1 MAFASRVS
9 RLWVWLA
16 QACHTLFLLMVLVIS
31 GVLILKCPQ
40 EHVIRL
46 IGLCLQ
52 LLGIATV
59 AWGISETRALFGYPS
74 ISSKIKAWFGRF
86 PFLSRQ
92 PIVGSMN
99 ATLPVPIIKARGYM
113 MHSSGSHPTI
123 ESRLDTLEK
132 NLLLIQDRITQT
144 LGEIDDELKNFTESL
159 KTEAQSR
166 QENEMA
172 IHAKLEAVATGGIR
186 ISAIGAVLLFF
197 GVILSTASVEIAGWL
212 K

>member
-1 MAFASRVS
+1 MSFTSSVS
-9 RLWVWLA
+9 RLWIWLD
-16 QACHTLFLLMVLVIS
+16 QARHTLFLLMILVIL
-31 GVLILKCPQ
+31 GILILKYPQ

-46 IGLCLQ
+46 IGLCFQ

-123 ESRLDTLEK
+123 ESRLDALEK
-132 NLLLIQDRITQT
+132 NLLLIQDRISQT
-144 LGEIDDELKNFTESL
+144 LREIDDELKNFAESL

-172 IHAKLEAVATGGIR
+172 IHAKLEAVATGGIH